1 MFASSVFDTLEVI
14 CHINDDAFDEESVRF
29 NPAHEYALLCD
40 MVEENRLR
48 LDASPTVLQEFD
60 EFWDKPFTVYLD
72 DLVEPTTDSLAA
84 IAKALR
90 ATVVA
95 SNGALHNYVES
106 LIADGCER
114 SVALVAVQEVRSAL
128 SHVADCLS
136 SLLAQGDKED
146 A

>member
-40 MVEENRLR
+40 MVEENCLR

-60 EFWDKPFTVYLD
+60 ELCDKSFTVYL

-136 SLLAQGDKED
+136 SLLAQGDKAD